1 MKTFIQSI
9 ILVLYGWRIHKTV
22 YRTIDNNGKS
32 ITGYYLMYYKKG
44 YFTGYGYRYHELDLA
59 WYKQFDKSAGK
70 KLLGDMV
77 AWGLILWFIGWTI
90 YAINKS

>member
-1 MKTFIQSI
+1 MKTFIKSI
-9 ILVLYGWRIHKTV
+9 ILVLYGWRIHKEV
-22 YRTIDNNGKS
+22 YRTMDNSGNMMSGYLKS
-32 ITGYYLMYYKKG
+32 YYKEG
-44 YFTGYGYRYHELDLA
+44 YLIGYGYRYHELDLA